1 METISRTIAS
11 KFVLSLIF
19 LSLSFSVLAKAD
31 FDLNQMKDMFN
42 KYQRKQAYDYASQYL
57 SELEGDPYFDY
68 YYGVS
73 AIDAGFASQGVFAL
87 ERVLMHFPED
97 HVARLE
103 LARGYFILEEFAR
116 SRQEF
121 EAVLET
127 DPPDG
132 VKRTAYLYLDRIR
145 TEEAR
150 YKTTVSGFV
159 ELGAGYDSNVNSAP
173 GDTFNGLLTPEST
186 SQEDGFYN
194 LSGSA
199 QLAYPFA
206 PGWKL
211 NIVGIGN
218 LKKNQDFSQYDTT
231 TGTLQTGIS
240 LKTRAS
246 QYNLD
251 LVAQT
256 FLLDGESYR
265 TLTGANAGWVY
276 QLSEQS
282 SLTSSFQYARL
293 SYDSY
298 SILDSDLITL
308 NLGYSKEFRTRLAPV
323 FFSNLKLGNEN
334 AKSDSAG
341 AEANTSRDI
350 YNLRLGVALSFS
362 SRFITQVSLSSQGSR
377 YKGEQITVPV
387 GTKRRDTY
395 NTADLRLLWL
405 LNKDWRIDTRIV
417 YSKNDSNV
425 PLREYDRLLASIN
438 VNYNF

>member
-1 METISRTIAS
+1 MKSITRFITG
-11 KFVLSLIF
+11 LIL
-19 LSLSFSVLAKAD
+19 LSLSFSVFAKSD
-31 FDLNQMKDMFN
+31 FDLNHMKDMFN
-42 KYQRKQAYDYASQYL
+42 KYQRHQAYEYASHYL
-57 SELEGDPYFDY
+57 DALEGDPYFDY

-73 AIDAGFASQGVFAL
+73 AIDAGFASEGVFAL
-87 ERVLMHFPED
+87 ERVLMQFPQD

-103 LARGYFILEEFAR
+103 LARGYFILQEFAR

-121 EAVLET
+121 EAVLKI

-145 TEEAR
+145 IEEAR

-173 GDTFNGLLTPEST
+173 GDTFNGLLTPDST

-231 TGTLQTGIS
+231 SGTLQTGVS
-240 LKTRAS
+240 LKTKSS
-246 QYNLD
+246 QYNFD
-251 LVAQT
+251 LVAQA

-265 TLTGANAGWVY
+265 TLAGANAGWVY
-276 QLSEQS
+276 QMTEQS
-282 SLTSSFQYARL
+282 SFNSSFQFARL
-293 SYDSY
+293 SYDTY
-298 SILDSDLITL
+298 SILDSDLMTL
-308 NLGYSKEFRTRLAPV
+308 NLGYSKEFSASLAPV
-323 FFSNLKLGNEN
+323 FFSNFKVGNEN
-334 AKSDSAG
+334 AKSDLAG
-341 AEANTSRDI
+341 AEANTSRNI
-350 YNLRLGVALSFS
+350 YSLRLGVALSFS
-362 SRFITQVSLSSQGSR
+362 SQFIMQAALGTQGSR
-377 YKGEQITVPV
+377 YKGEQVTIPV
-387 GTKRRDTY
+387 GIKRNDTY
-395 NTADLRLLWL
+395 NTADLSLFWL
-405 LNKDWRIDTRIV
+405 LNKDWRIDSRIA

-425 PLREYDRLLASIN
+425 PLREYDRLLASVN

>member
-1 METISRTIAS
+1 MKTVTRFITG
-11 KFVLSLIF
+11 LII
-19 LSLSFSVLAKAD
+19 LGLSFSAYAESD
-31 FDLNQMKDMFN
+31 FDINHMKDMFN
-42 KYQRKQAYDYASQYL
+42 KYQRQQAYEYASHYL
-57 SELEGDPYFDY
+57 DELEGDPYFDY

-73 AIDAGFASQGVFAL
+73 AIDAGFASKGVFAL
-87 ERVLMHFPED
+87 ERVLMQFPED

-121 EAVLET
+121 EAVLKT
-127 DPPDG
+127 DPPDS

-145 TEEAR
+145 IEEAR
-150 YKTTVSGFV
+150 YKTTVTGFI

-173 GDTFNGLLTPEST
+173 GDTFNGLLTPAST

-206 PGWKL
+206 PGWKF
-211 NIVGIGN
+211 NIVGTGI

-231 TGTLQTGIS
+231 TGTVQTGIS
-240 LKTRAS
+240 LKTKSS

-251 LVAQT
+251 LVAQK

-265 TLTGANAGWVY
+265 DLTGANAGWLY
-276 QLSEQS
+276 QLTERS
-282 SLTSSFQYARL
+282 SLNTSLQFARL
-293 SYDSY
+293 TYDTY
-298 SILDSDLITL
+298 STLDSDLITL
-308 NLGYSKEFRTRLAPV
+308 NVGYSKEFSASLSPV
-323 FFSNLKLGNEN
+323 FFSNFKLGNEN
-334 AKSDSAG
+334 AKSDTAG

-350 YNLRLGVALSFS
+350 YSLRLGVALSFS
-362 SRFITQVSLSSQGSR
+362 SRFILQAAVGSQGSR
-377 YKGEQITVPV
+377 YKGEQVTDPV
-387 GTKRRDTY
+387 GVKRSDTY
-395 NTADLRLLWL
+395 NTADLNLFWL
-405 LNKDWRIDTRIV
+405 LNKDWRIDTRIA
-417 YSKNDSNV
+417 YSKNTSNV

>member
-1 METISRTIAS
+1 MKIVPRLIAS
-11 KFVLSLIF
+11 LVVLG
-19 LSLSFSVLAKAD
+19 LSCSAWAESD
-31 FDLNQMKDMFN
+31 FDLNHMKDMFN
-42 KYQRKQAYDYASQYL
+42 KYQRRQAYEYASQYL
-57 SELEGDPYFDY
+57 SQLEGDPYFDY

-73 AIDAGFASQGVFAL
+73 AIDAGFASQGVFSL
-87 ERVLMHFPED
+87 ERVLMQFPQD

-103 LARGYFILEEFAR
+103 LARGYFILEEFSR

-121 EAVLET
+121 EAVLAT

-132 VKRTAYLYLDRIR
+132 VKRTAYLYLDRVR
-145 TEEAR
+145 LEEAR
-150 YKTTVSGFV
+150 YRTTVSGFV

-199 QLAYPFA
+199 QLVYPFA
-206 PGWKL
+206 PGWKI

-240 LKTRAS
+240 LKTKAS

-251 LVAQT
+251 LVAQA

-276 QLSEQS
+276 QNTEQS
-282 SLTSSFQYARL
+282 SFTTSLQFARL
-293 SYDSY
+293 SYETY

-308 NLGYSKEFRTRLAPV
+308 NLGYSKEFTASLAPV
-323 FFSNLKLGNEN
+323 LFTTLKLGNEN

-350 YNLRLGVALSFS
+350 YSLRAGVALSFS
-362 SRFITQVSLSSQGSR
+362 SRFILQAALGSQGSR
-377 YKGEQITVPV
+377 YKGEQVTEPV
-387 GTKRRDTY
+387 GIKRRDTY
-395 NTADLRLLWL
+395 NTADLSLFWL
-405 LNKDWRIDTRIV
+405 LNKDWRVDTRIA
-417 YSKNDSNV
+417 YSRNDSNV

>member
-1 METISRTIAS
+1 MKIVPRLIAGL
-11 KFVLSLIF
+11 VILGLSC
-19 LSLSFSVLAKAD
+19 SAWAEPD
-31 FDLNQMKDMFN
+31 FDLNHMKDMFN
-42 KYQRKQAYDYASQYL
+42 KYQRRQAYEYASQYL
-57 SELEGDPYFDY
+57 SQLEGDPYFDY

-73 AIDAGFASQGVFAL
+73 AIDAGFASQGVFSL
-87 ERVLMHFPED
+87 ERVLMQFPQD

-121 EAVLET
+121 EAVLAT

-145 TEEAR
+145 LEEAR
-150 YKTTVSGFV
+150 YRTTVSGFI

-206 PGWKL
+206 PGWKI

-218 LKKNQDFSQYDTT
+218 LKKNRDFSQYDTT
-231 TGTLQTGIS
+231 TGTVQTGIS
-240 LKTRAS
+240 LKTKSS

-251 LVAQT
+251 LVAQA

-276 QLSEQS
+276 QNTEQS
-282 SLTSSFQYARL
+282 SFTTSLQFARL
-293 SYDSY
+293 SYETY

-308 NLGYSKEFRTRLAPV
+308 NLGYSKEFTASLAPV
-323 FFSNLKLGNEN
+323 LFTTLKLGNEN

-350 YNLRLGVALSFS
+350 YSLRAGVALSFS
-362 SRFITQVSLSSQGSR
+362 SRFILQVALGSQGSR
-377 YKGEQITVPV
+377 YKGEQVTEPV

-395 NTADLRLLWL
+395 NTADLSLFWL
-405 LNKDWRIDTRIV
+405 LNKDWRVDTRIA